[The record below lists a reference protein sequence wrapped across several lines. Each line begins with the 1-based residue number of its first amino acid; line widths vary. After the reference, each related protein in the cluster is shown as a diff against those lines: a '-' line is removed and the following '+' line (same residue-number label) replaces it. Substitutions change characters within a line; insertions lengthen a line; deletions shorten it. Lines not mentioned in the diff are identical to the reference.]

1 VKKLLLILLCL
12 PFIGFGQGW
21 IQEYDLPSDP
31 GDWNIVS
38 NVEQTNDGGYMIYSS
53 GWLVKTNSTGDTL
66 WTRIGG
72 YGGGL
77 GNDGFQT
84 ADNGYI
90 RFLADS
96 ILKYDEFGNILWGKK
111 DYMHTKRG
119 IQTTDNG
126 FISVG
131 WVGQNKVNNYKIAAE
146 YYSIY
151 KTDSLGDSLWMK
163 VIGNSINGI
172 EGIASSV
179 DQTND
184 GGYITVGKKESPT
197 QDIWLIKFDSLG
209 DSLWS
214 KSFNFD
220 SAYCKGSFV
229 QQTTDGGY
237 IISGRGSNNG
247 CTQLMLLKTFVDGNI
262 EWVKMYPDNACVPD
276 GSYGK
281 YVQQTSDG
289 GYIIMSNY
297 YEYQQPFDEQKMW
310 LLKTNSIG
318 DTIWTRKFGNSF
330 GYGTAVRQTYDG
342 GYILTGL
349 FYQNPDSVNIALI
362 KLDSQG
368 TISSIIELNKNK
380 KLVDIRNILGQRTP
394 YRRNAPLF
402 YIYDDGTVEKKIIIE

>member
-1 VKKLLLILLCL
+1 MKKLLLILLYL
-12 PFIGFGQGW
+12 PMIVFGQGW

-31 GDWNIVS
+31 GDGNIVS
-38 NVEQTNDGGYMIYSS
+38 NVEQTNDGGYMIFSS

-66 WTRIGG
+66 WSRIGVI
-72 YGGGL
+72 GGGMY
-77 GNDGFQT
+77 NDGFQT

-90 RFLADS
+90 RFLSDT
-96 ILKYDEFGNILWGKK
+96 ILKYDEFGNILWGKPG
-111 DYMHTKRG
+111 YRNQKRG

-126 FISVG
+126 CVSVG
-131 WVGQNKVNNYKIAAE
+131 SD
-146 YYSIY
+146 YSVY

-163 VIGNSINGI
+163 EI
-172 EGIASSV
+172 EGGSATSI

-184 GGYITVGKKESPT
+184 GGYITTGRYSYNLGSSSLC
-197 QDIWLIKFDSLG
+197 LIKFNSLG

-237 IISGRGSNNG
+237 IISGRGGNNG
-247 CTQLMLLKTFVDGNI
+247 CTQLVLLKTFVDGNI
-262 EWVKMYPDNACVPD
+262 EWVKMYPDNGCIVDAP
-276 GSYGK
+276 YGK

-297 YEYQQPFDEQKMW
+297 YWNQSIDYGKMW
-310 LLKTNSIG
+310 LLKTDAQG
-318 DTIWTRKFGNSF
+318 DTLWTRKFGNSF
-330 GYGTAVRQTYDG
+330 GHGTAVRQTSDG

-349 FYQNPDSVNIALI
+349 FYQNSDSVNIALI

-380 KLVDIRNILGQRTP
+380 KLIGIRNILGQRTP
-394 YRRNAPLF
+394 YRRNTPLF
-402 YIYDDGTVEKKIIIE
+402 YIYDDGTVEKRIVVD

>member
-1 VKKLLLILLCL
+1 MKKGLLILLCF
-12 PFIGFGQGW
+12 PMIGFGQGW
-21 IQEYDLPSDP
+21 IQEYNFPYDS
-31 GDWNIVS
+31 GDWNNVS

-53 GWLVKTNSTGDTL
+53 GWLVKTNSIGDTL
-66 WTRIGG
+66 WTRIGDDTQ
-72 YGGGL
+72 GL
-77 GNDGFQT
+77 HNDGFQT
-84 ADNGYI
+84 VDNGYI
-90 RFLADS
+90 RFLSDT

-111 DYMHTKRG
+111 GYMNAHRG

-126 FISVG
+126 FVSVG
-131 WVGQNKVNNYKIAAE
+131 SG
-146 YYSIY
+146 YSIY

-172 EGIASSV
+172 EGIANSV

-330 GYGTAVRQTYDG
+330 GYGTAVRQTSDG

-349 FYQNPDSVNIALI
+349 FYQNPDSVHIALI

-368 TISSIIELNKNK
+368 TISSIVEVNKNK
-380 KLVDIRNILGQRTP
+380 KLIDIRNILGQRTP
-394 YRRNAPLF
+394 YRRNTPLF